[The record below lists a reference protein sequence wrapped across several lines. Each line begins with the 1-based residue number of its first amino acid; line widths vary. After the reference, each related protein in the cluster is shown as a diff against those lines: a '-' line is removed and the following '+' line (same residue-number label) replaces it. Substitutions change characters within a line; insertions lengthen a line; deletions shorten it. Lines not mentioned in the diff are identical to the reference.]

1 MLLHGSV
8 STRLGK
14 LCPDWVFISLLLCVW
29 FECCGVEFV
38 EKLAVVVL
46 LRLVAWWWVRW
57 HGPVRVSVS
66 ADLRSVSPLL
76 RVISGWRVWALSVS
90 GEVWWQC
97 A

>member
-8 STRLGK
+8 SSRLDK
-14 LCPDWVFISLLLCVW
+14 LCPDWGFISLLLCVW
-29 FECCGVEFV
+29 FECCGMEFV

-66 ADLRSVSPLL
+66 ANLRSVSPLL
-76 RVISGWRVWALSVS
+76 RVIFGRRVWALSVS
-90 GEVWWQC
+90 GEVWWRC